1 MPSDSDPSKREHRE
15 LAEEKCGG
23 GGEGPLLRAANA
35 AARHGG
41 PEHDQGTPPPLH
53 RRACSV
59 FLLEDPA
66 SQLPIIYMCPPGRYR
81 WGNERDRE
89 DGRRCG
95 EQGQGNGARGRDR
108 LAVHWRGRGTGSS
121 SLTHMIPCTP
131 SHALHGWHCIAGLP
145 LCLYLSHTSCMRMLG
160 TARASWSR

>member
-53 RRACSV
+53 HRACSL
-59 FLLEDPA
+59 FLEDAANKLPF
-66 SQLPIIYMCPPGRYR
+66 SHCCLPIKYMCPPGRYR

-95 EQGQGNGARGRDR
+95 EQG
-108 LAVHWRGRGTGSS
+108 
-121 SLTHMIPCTP
+121 
-131 SHALHGWHCIAGLP
+131 
-145 LCLYLSHTSCMRMLG
+145 
-160 TARASWSR
+160 